1 MYRYWDGSAWSDTL
15 SATPSA
21 PAPEEGPGS
30 TSAPRSGGSGGSGG
44 SGDQRRSPTAW
55 ILIGAVGVIAL
66 VVVAVFLVPR
76 FDGLRRVG
84 ADPLP
89 GGQGSINPCPPMPTA
104 PPTPKPQPGDGRIHG
119 GPISYPQL
127 PSPWSQP
134 YGDTRVPFGR
144 DVYQQTVLVEENYDG
159 PNDWV
164 ASVLVAELMA
174 GDGFFSPED
183 GSEIVARCVVGR
195 FYGDAV
201 VERDD
206 KVDQKATIDG
216 HEAWILESH
225 LSFNIN
231 GLQTKG
237 ELMIIAVIRV
247 DDWRSGLFYASIPD
261 TVPEL
266 VEPARQALKDV
277 TVDV

>member
-21 PAPEEGPGS
+21 PAPEGNPSS
-30 TSAPRSGGSGGSGG
+30 TSATRGSSGSGG

-55 ILIGAVGVIAL
+55 ILIAAVGVIAL

-89 GGQGSINPCPPMPTA
+89 GGQGSINPCPPMPTT
-104 PPTPKPQPGDGRIHG
+104 PPDPEPQPGDGRIHG

-225 LSFNIN
+225 LSFNID

-237 ELMIIAVIRV
+237 ELMIIAVIKV

>member
-1 MYRYWDGSAWSDTL
+1 MYRYWDGSSWSATL

-21 PAPEEGPGS
+21 PPPADS
-30 TSAPRSGGSGGSGG
+30 SGGGPTGVPTTDTDVPTG
-44 SGDQRRSPTAW
+44 QRRSPAMW
-55 ILIGAVGVIAL
+55 ALVAVVGVVAL
-66 VVVAVFLVPR
+66 VVVAVILVPR
-76 FDGLRRVG
+76 MDTLRRVG

-104 PPTPKPQPGDGRIHG
+104 RQTPKPQPGDGRIHG

-127 PSPWSQP
+127 PTPWSTP

-144 DVYQQTVLVEENYDG
+144 DVYQQTVPVETNYAG
-159 PNDWV
+159 GNDWV

-183 GSEIVARCVVGR
+183 GAAIVARCVVGR

-206 KVDQKATIDG
+206 KVNEKATIDG
-216 HEAWILESH
+216 HEAWIIESQ
-225 LSFNIN
+225 LSFDID

-237 ELMIIAVIRV
+237 ELMIIAVVRV

-261 TVPEL
+261 TVPNL
-266 VEPARQALKDV
+266 VDPARQALKGV
-277 TVDV
+277 KVDGG